1 MKCRYC
7 EREAVTT
14 VGEYL
19 KRQVCA
25 LCAEAC
31 GHATAYVES
40 ILTPDVLGRIF
51 DGTDTSSGDSNG

>member
-1 MKCRYC
+1 MKCHYC

-19 KRQVCA
+19 KRHVCT

-40 ILTPDVLGRIF
+40 IFTPDVLGRIF
-51 DGTDTSSGDSNG
+51 DGADTPSKRQP